1 MCYPISTFGTIFKL
15 KLRDE
20 ARVCVCVYI
29 CFHFGPS
36 PSVKVSE
43 VKLEF
48 IRHSEAI
55 NRGVAE

>member
-1 MCYPISTFGTIFKL
+1 
-15 KLRDE
+15 LRDQP
-20 ARVCVCVYI
+20 RVCAYACI

-36 PSVKVSE
+36 PSVRVSE

-55 NRGVAE
+55 NRGAAE